1 MASTSMSQ
9 SGWASAD
16 RVMRTDVA
24 RTRSRVIDG
33 ALTLLGLARIEPELD
48 RAFRVAGV
56 RRQLENHLG
65 FGH

>member
-1 MASTSMSQ
+1 M
-9 SGWASAD
+9 D
-16 RVMRTDVA
+16 RPYDIDAVA

-33 ALTLLGLARIEPELD
+33 ALTLLGLARIEPERD

-65 FGH
+65 FGHRVPVRTE